1 MTFSFL
7 SLRESREKNEK
18 FPFPREGKKHDYFL
32 SLPGKG
38 KSIPLKG
45 DNNTFSLTVKGES
58 KAGLSTA
65 RPYLPSP
72 VL

>member
-7 SLRESREKNEK
+7 SLRESREKNEN
-18 FPFPREGKKHDYFL
+18 FL

-45 DNNTFSLTVKGES
+45 DNNTFSLTVKGG
-58 KAGLSTA
+58 K
-65 RPYLPSP
+65 
-72 VL
+72 